1 MQKLKDCPFCGARPL
16 FEGLRV
22 MEEMDGECS
31 KVFVE
36 CSACGARGP
45 VKSVRFDLPGSLKIE
60 SAAML
65 WNARRS
71 KVARDTENAVKVMD
85 ATRPGNA
92 KGKELQHQLKRGV

>member
-22 MEEMDGECS
+22 MEEVDGERT

-36 CSACGARGP
+36 CSQCGARGP
-45 VKSVRFDLPGSLKIE
+45 VKNLAYNLPGSVKIE
-60 SAAML
+60 CATLS

-71 KVARDTENAVKVMD
+71 RLARDTETAVKVMD

-92 KGKELQHQLKRGV
+92 KGKELQKQLKRGV

>member
-22 MEEMDGECS
+22 MEEMDGERT

-36 CSACGARGP
+36 CSQCGGRGP
-45 VKSVRFDLPGSLKIE
+45 VKDLPYNLPGSVKIE
-60 SAAML
+60 SASML
-65 WNARRS
+65 WNVRRS
-71 KVARDTENAVKVMD
+71 RVARDTENAVKVMD

-92 KGKELQHQLKRGV
+92 KGKELQKQLKRGV